1 MSRKLFT
8 NPYLKGINNVQAE
21 EGNKSTFGGI
31 LLKTIYFLL
40 LTGLGA
46 AYTIFNPFPQYET
59 YVAIG
64 ATAMLLISLVM
75 VWFIRSTVPVAGSI
89 YALAQGVLGGWASIK
104 AVNLYNG
111 AVLIAL
117 IVTVAIFALILILY
131 SLGLI
136 QVGNRIKSMSISL
149 LFGSIVIYCIVYAS
163 SFFTDA
169 LTNVFYGGGMLG
181 LLISAAM
188 VLIASF
194 SLLVD
199 FDNVSVALKN
209 GLPKKYEWFASF
221 GLVVSLIWLYL
232 RILRFVTQIMAQK
245 NKN

>member
-1 MSRKLFT
+1 MFRKSFT
-8 NPYLKGINNVQAE
+8 NPYLSGIDQVQAE
-21 EGNKSTFGGI
+21 DGKKSSFGGI
-31 LLKTIYFLL
+31 LLKTIYFLV

-46 AYTIFNPFPQYET
+46 AYAIFNPFPQYEV

-64 ATAMLLISLVM
+64 ATAALLISLLM

-89 YALAQGVLGGWASIK
+89 YALAQGVLGGWASVRT
-104 AVNLYNG
+104 ANLYNG

-117 IVTVAIFALILILY
+117 IVTVAIFALLLILY

-136 QVGNRIKSMSISL
+136 RVGNRFKSMSISL
-149 LFGSIVIYCIVYAS
+149 LFGSIMIYGIVYAS
-163 SFFTDA
+163 SFFTTV
-169 LTNVFYGGGMLG
+169 LTDVFYGDGMLG
-181 LLISAAM
+181 LVISAAM

-221 GLVVSLIWLYL
+221 GLVVSLVWLYL
-232 RILRFVTQIMAQK
+232 KILRFVGQIMAQK